1 MAVMTVQA
9 QSICGTWRS
18 VQPIVSTQEA
28 GLLSIKNWT
37 FTFNEDGT
45 FSTVIEV
52 AMSIEPEPMVALDI
66 TFSLDVSG
74 TYTLDGD
81 QLTSTP
87 NHDTYK
93 LEVQSASMNGVVI
106 EDPSIIKNIESVL
119 NDSNIVNVETFGLT
133 STVKVTD
140 QMIEMTQDGE
150 TKQLM
155 RISTT
160 KN

>member
-28 GLLSIKNWT
+28 GSLSIKNWT

-106 EDPSIIKNIESVL
+106 EDPSVIKNLESVL
-119 NDSNIVNVETFGLT
+119 NGPSFKVNLFSMT

-140 QMIEMTQDGE
+140 QMIEVIQNGKTM
-150 TKQLM
+150 QLM
-155 RISTT
+155 RLSTI